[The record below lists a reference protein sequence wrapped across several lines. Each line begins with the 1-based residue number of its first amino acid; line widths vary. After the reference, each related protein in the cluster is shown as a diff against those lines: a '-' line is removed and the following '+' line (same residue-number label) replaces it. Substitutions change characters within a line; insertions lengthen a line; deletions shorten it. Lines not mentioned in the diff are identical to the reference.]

1 MEQKLFWKKCIPC
14 FVDRSD
20 GLTKV
25 RALVVD
31 DSFFMRKLISD
42 LLSKSGLI
50 EVVDTAKD
58 GIEAIDKIKKLKPDV
73 VTLDVEMPRMNGL
86 EALEQIMK
94 NHPVPIIMV
103 SSLTKTG
110 TDTTIHALQ
119 LGAFDFIAKPSGAI
133 SFDIAKVKDEL
144 VDKILIAYRQ
154 KEKWIRQWNINKKGF
169 ISIRNQT
176 QKYIEQL
183 KDNQNIQGIVAIGT
197 STGGPKALQE
207 VVTKLPKNIPY
218 AILIVQ
224 HMPAGFTKSLAT
236 RLDSISEIHVVEAED
251 KQALQPGTAYI
262 APGDYHMVV
271 ERQSNQYFIRLN
283 QNDPVGGHRPSVDVL
298 FKSLSDVPLNKV
310 MVIMTGMGSDGTKGL
325 QSMHKDG
332 NVIRIAEDESTCVVF
347 GMPKS
352 AIKSGVI
359 DMIVPLYDIANKIVE
374 TIQKQR
380 GWQSWN

>member
-1 MEQKLFWKKCIPC
+1 M
-14 FVDRSD
+14 
-20 GLTKV
+20 TKV